1 MTSSNKGATYDRART
16 ADTRTLIVETAS
28 DMFVRRGYNGV
39 SFLLI
44 GKSLGISHSNVHYY
58 FKTKDALAEV
68 VLTDYCTQTIDLYAD
83 VWRDAETT
91 LVEKCLATRDWIYQR
106 YITYNPAGHGGKV
119 WGLLTR
125 FSIDA
130 DLLPPGIK
138 TRIKDTESQIESL
151 VREGV
156 SIALRT
162 GELEAGAPGYE
173 IGVQISTLMQLSMQ
187 VTRYSGSFQRFD
199 DLLRWTCDAISRAY
213 GARHTPA
220 VWRSPSAAPAD
231 VDRLRAKGEISV
243 PSA

>member
-1 MTSSNKGATYDRART
+1 MATTEKRGGRARG
-16 ADTRTLIVETAS
+16 ADMRALIVQTAS
-28 DMFVRRGYNGV
+28 DMFVRRGYKGV

-44 GKSLGISHSNVHYY
+44 GKELGISHSNIHYY

-68 VLTDYCTQTIDLYAD
+68 VLNSYCTQTTEFYGA
-83 VWRDAETT
+83 VWRDGHTT
-91 LVEKCLATRDWIYQR
+91 LVDKCLATRDWIYQR

-138 TRIKDTESQIESL
+138 TRIKETEGQIETL

-156 SIALRT
+156 SIALRN
-162 GELEAGAPGYE
+162 GELEPGAPGYE

-213 GARHTPA
+213 GVLRTSA
-220 VWRSPSAAPAD
+220 VWRAPSAALPAGGK
-231 VDRLRAKGEISV
+231 RGAEGEISL
-243 PSA
+243 PGA